1 MRTRWTLRN
10 RWTLSTALATLAVLV
25 AFVLVAP
32 ARAVSDEPTD
42 GPGRFALGLRT
53 EPLASLDAATVAAP
67 GELDAIERWNLS
79 GAVPAKIGFSRT
91 LTTPREVRLSAADLS
106 RTTPFRLAGGVVT
119 QDAKTAWSG
128 AAPYGSPRPTRSA
141 STWPRSTCPR
151 AAGSGPTPAGSRRS
165 RCRPRCSARSTG
177 APGAWTVDRHRL
189 RRHDLAGGLH
199 PASGPP
205 ARPAPVGFTIDRI
218 GELVALDPTG
228 RPLTGD
234 DAPRDRTLVQ
244 KDDACYV
251 DATCAEADYGEE
263 IDRARDAVA
272 HIVYESDDGGFFAC
286 TGTLVAD
293 ADERRVEQRAF
304 FLTANHCVSSQSEAE
319 SLYALLPVPHQ
330 ELRRRPSG
338 WANQIVG
345 ADLLKTIELTDTT
358 LLELSDLPPNP
369 TFVPF
374 KAERQPYDTIV
385 DVLGH
390 PMSRP
395 LSFSR
400 HEVASGVPCDGDPWL
415 ATLDTLGCVGPGS
428 SGSAALD
435 QDGRLVGIL
444 RGACG
449 DETTVTTFFGRFSIS
464 YPELAP
470 ILATRPAADF
480 FTDPAYPDFAFLVEI
495 DNGTEIRTGH
505 REAACLPETVCV
517 SGAIPGRSEVFLRIV
532 GPKGNGFLWP
542 TLVKFTTSRVL
553 VTIRQISTG
562 KEQMYELAGASP
574 GVDELPGL
582 FDRQGFLPMP

>member
-1 MRTRWTLRN
+1 MRTRWTL
-10 RWTLSTALATLAVLV
+10 STVLATLVLLV
-25 AFVLVAP
+25 ASFLVAP
-32 ARAVSDEPTD
+32 AHAATVGPTD
-42 GPGRFALGLRT
+42 GPSRFALGLRT
-53 EPLASLDAATVAAP
+53 EPLATLDAATVAAP

-79 GAVPAKIGFSRT
+79 GAEPAKIGFSRT
-91 LTTPREVRLSAADLS
+91 LTTPRDVRLSGADLS
-106 RTTPFRLAGGVVT
+106 RTTPFALAGGVVT
-119 QDAKTAWSG
+119 RTTTPSGVALVWSG
-128 AAPYGSPRPTRSA
+128 AMRVADAHALRLHLA
-141 STWPRSTCPR
+141 DLDL
-151 AAGSGPTPAGSRRS
+151 PAGSRAWTYNQGEEAVALPTHLLVAHSGDRDHGLW
-165 RCRPRCSARSTG
+165 TG
-177 APGAWTVDRHRL
+177 AAF
-189 RRHDLAGGLH
+189 GGTIWLEVRV
-199 PASGPP
+199 PAAALGP
-205 ARPAPVGFTIDRI
+205 AHPVGFTLDRV
-218 GELVALDPTG
+218 GEIVALDPQG

-234 DAPRDRTLVQ
+234 AAPHDRTLVQ
-244 KDDACYV
+244 KEDACYV
-251 DATCAEADYGEE
+251 DATCEETDYGEE

-272 HIVYESDDGGFFAC
+272 RIVYESDDGGFFTC

-304 FLTANHCVSSQSEAE
+304 FLTANHCVSSQTEAE
-319 SLYALLPVPHQ
+319 SLYAFF
-330 ELRRRPSG
+330 RYRTKSCNG
-338 WANQIVG
+338 SVG
-345 ADLLKTIELTDTT
+345 MADQVVASDLLKTIERTDTT

-374 KAERQPYDTIV
+374 KAERQAYDTIV

-390 PMSRP
+390 PMNRP

-400 HEVASGVPCDGDPWL
+400 HEVASGVPCDADPWL

-449 DETTVTTFFGRFSIS
+449 DGTTTTTFFGRFSVS
-464 YPELAP
+464 YPDLAP

-480 FTDPAYPDFAFLVEI
+480 FTDPTYPDFAFLVEI

-532 GPKGNGFLWP
+532 GPKGNGRLWP
-542 TLVKFTTSRVL
+542 TIVKFTTARVL

-562 KEQMYELAGASP
+562 QEQMYELAGASP

-582 FDRQGFLPMP
+582 FDRQGFAP